1 MKSEFTG
8 FREELDKDFFPLL
21 KDTHEH
27 FETVVKKGQSHELA
41 SWYVLDEDGLTTN
54 LKYNREIKKIRDR
67 IVNTDVKQEDTIE
80 LKKNI
85 LNSLSM
91 MESALKTINTFYKD
105 DSSDVLWTTLS
116 FDMDK
121 LNENVEKQNKI
132 LGKYYK

>member
-1 MKSEFTG
+1 M
-8 FREELDKDFFPLL
+8 
-21 KDTHEH
+21 
-27 FETVVKKGQSHELA
+27 
-41 SWYVLDEDGLTTN
+41 LDEDGLTTN